1 MISVT
6 PTIEDVVWACM
17 KGDTHAVRAALSRGI
32 DPNLRYRSRTLLNWA
47 AQEGRD
53 FVVAVLL
60 EAGADSNLADGGF
73 DRVRPLHTAAG
84 EGRVRTG
91 ASIIV

>member
-1 MISVT
+1 
-6 PTIEDVVWACM
+6 M